1 MDSRQ
6 LQRQQIVAGIH
17 ARAAVDD
24 SALAFFDP
32 DLLETFPQLSR
43 RLEPPVLT
51 QVSRPGSATRA
62 GDVAGFGIYRLLLS
76 SIALAEARIDDR
88 HFPHPNHVL
97 EVEDLRRVRWPGAEI
112 ATRESRR
119 DLREWTVP
127 GLDA

>member
-6 LQRQQIVAGIH
+6 LQRQQVVAGIN

-43 RLEPPVLT
+43 RLEAPVLT

-76 SIALAEARIDDR
+76 SIGTSLNRTTSSKWRTFEGSGGRAVKSPGEMRGSIFSSGPSQALRPPSSTACSA
-88 HFPHPNHVL
+88 
-97 EVEDLRRVRWPGAEI
+97 
-112 ATRESRR
+112 
-119 DLREWTVP
+119 
-127 GLDA
+127 